1 MNRACTRDR
10 SGGQPVPVPGP
21 SQRRFRDVIE
31 LSRDEVFDVCGRL
44 ALAHQALVRTGDS
57 RAALEL
63 AWVFDLVERRVVG

>member
-1 MNRACTRDR
+1 MKRACTRDR
-10 SGGQPVPVPGP
+10 SGPGPAGVPGP
-21 SQRRFRDVIE
+21 AQRRFRDVIE

-44 ALAHQALVRTGDS
+44 ALAHQALVRTGDT